1 MGKKKFITYDNLF
14 DWLKKKPVDPN
25 KQEVIIKQ
33 NNEVKVV
40 KKKTE
45 E

>member
-1 MGKKKFITYDNLF
+1 MGKKKFTNYENLF

-40 KKKTE
+40 KKTQE
-45 E
+45 